1 MMKALKPVTLFINL
15 VILLQDDIFMRTGF
29 HLLRNILVKNQE
41 LNIIWGTIQNWKQ
54 IICPNLYHVRIPA
67 SVMDVH
73 ADVEMTH

>member
-1 MMKALKPVTLFINL
+1 
-15 VILLQDDIFMRTGF
+15 MRTGF